1 MHNII
6 LLGKKKTQEDGGSK
20 AASGV
25 ASGTAASALMCG
37 HLEGFIVHSYVALS
51 SRVKTAS

>member
-1 MHNII
+1 MHNN
-6 LLGKKKTQEDGGSK
+6 LAWQEDADSDQR

-37 HLEGFIVHSYVALS
+37 HHLEGFIVHMVLS
-51 SRVKTAS
+51 SRVKTVSIVS